1 MFIVRAVQVDNE
13 IRNRE
18 RAANISNLIKA
29 PSTSVGTS
37 NTEEINIDEETGTNE
52 KEDITLLAIEAAS
65 AALQHDSDPEN
76 TEKKEKEEE
85 TQKGKYIRREFS
97 CSQFRQTL
105 LLPEN
110 IDEEEIE
117 AKQENGL
124 LTIHIPKKKTVENTE
139 PKKIQIK

>member
-52 KEDITLLAIEAAS
+52 KEHITLLAIEAAS

-85 TQKGKYIRREFS
+85 MT
-97 CSQFRQTL
+97 
-105 LLPEN
+105 
-110 IDEEEIE
+110 EEEKKRIE
-117 AKQENGL
+117 QR
-124 LTIHIPKKKTVENTE
+124 
-139 PKKIQIK
+139 